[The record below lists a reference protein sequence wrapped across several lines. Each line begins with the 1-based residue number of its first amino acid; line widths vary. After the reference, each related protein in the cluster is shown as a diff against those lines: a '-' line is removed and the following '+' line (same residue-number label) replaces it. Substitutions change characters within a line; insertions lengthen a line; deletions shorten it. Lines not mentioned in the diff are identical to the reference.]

1 MKQALLILALV
12 LALAVPVALAQD
24 DLQAQR
30 NNIQITN
37 IRISAMIDYARAVFL
52 FQSERFGSE
61 KDRLQKLIDKNN
73 LEISRLTK
81 EIEKTNPPKP
91 AE

>member
-24 DLQAQR
+24 DLETQR
-30 NNIQITN
+30 NNAQLTN
-37 IRISAMIDYARAVFL
+37 IRIRAMIDYARAVFL

-61 KDRLQKLIDKNN
+61 KARLDALVDQNN
-73 LEISRLTK
+73 LEIQRLTK